1 MISLVLGKN
10 SAVGTTLQNF
20 PSKEKFIFL
29 DREETRK
36 LLRDVS
42 EIQRFLKL
50 YNVDKVI
57 YLMVDRKTRLDD
69 VENSE
74 VNFQFPIRIAEAI
87 FGCEGIDFIWPSSI
101 FCLDEDMIRNNPYL
115 LSQNLAFKM
124 IRVKNKGNKGNYS
137 RIYLPQ
143 IYGKDVYRKHQPFL
157 YKIRDLVQQ
166 DNDVYLIN
174 GKSTY
179 RSFIHESDIPAIL
192 ADSKSWVYREEIIC
206 LFEESLS
213 WFEIADS
220 IRRSFKSQSKIFDQ
234 VDGSVKFP
242 EYKYSN
248 LDVFNVGPIY
258 SLRTFEKVIEMG
270 MF

>member
-1 MISLVLGKN
+1 VISLVLGKN

-20 PSKEKFIFL
+20 RSTEKYIFL

-42 EIQRFLKL
+42 EIQRFLTR
-50 YNVDKVI
+50 NSVDKVI
-57 YLMVDRKTRLDD
+57 YLMVDRNTRLDE

-74 VNFQFPIRIAEAI
+74 VNFQFPIQIAEAI
-87 FGCEGIDFIWPSSI
+87 SGCKDIDFIWPSSI
-101 FCLDEDMIRNNPYL
+101 FCLDEKMIKNNPYL
-115 LSQNLAFKM
+115 LSQNLAFKI
-124 IRVKNKGNKGNYS
+124 IRVKNKGTNGNYS

-143 IYGKDVYRKHQPFL
+143 IYGKDIYRKHQPFL

-174 GKSTY
+174 GRSTY
-179 RSFIHESDIPAIL
+179 RNFIHESDIPGIL
-192 ADSKSWVYREEIIC
+192 VDSKSWVQKEEIAC

-213 WFEIADS
+213 WFEITDS
-220 IRRSFKSQSKIFDQ
+220 IIRSFKSQSKIFDQ
-234 VDGSVKFP
+234 IDDSVKFP

-248 LDVFNVGPIY
+248 LEVFNVGQLY
-258 SLRTFEKVIEMG
+258 SLRSFEKVIGMG